1 MMVSAIA
8 VVFAVVFFV
17 VGITTAYKGKG
28 EQTVTFAVSILVAF
42 VPEGCPFILQ
52 RGTQKHAADY
62 EQLER
67 EEMEDSKDSRT
78 SHAGAR

>member
-8 VVFAVVFFV
+8 IVFAIVFFV

-42 VPEGCPFILQ
+42 VPEGLPSVVTL
-52 RGTQKHAADY
+52 
-62 EQLER
+62 L
-67 EEMEDSKDSRT
+67 
-78 SHAGAR
+78 